1 MNDFY
6 IFEALFFTKER
17 RKQGRAGQREG
28 GRKEGREGG
37 KKEYVTETV
46 RSSQSPK
53 YLLSSP
59 LQKKFMLPWESKAH
73 EKMSICKTSAF
84 HAINMV

>member
-1 MNDFY
+1 M
-6 IFEALFFTKER
+6 
-17 RKQGRAGQREG
+17 GRREG

-46 RSSQSPK
+46 RSSQTPK